1 MKNNN
6 KRNNIIL
13 IVILFVVASL
23 VVYVPKYF
31 DKHKNFLE
39 DDKDLFKVKDFYK
52 SNEYIPIMIN
62 DQQMSRIYYKDFVN
76 SVLSD
81 VNSTYNLID
90 EDYRKKRFGDIYKY
104 KDYINS
110 LNLSISSDVKRYAT
124 YERPGYKYYDIY
136 DKEGNR
142 IIFKTKGVLQYK
154 VLFDDI
160 DKGED

>member
-1 MKNNN
+1 MNKKDNIVIIIVAVLMLAIVIYFPKFIKNKNNRDYYDSSLDKISN
-6 KRNNIIL
+6 KTNYQANEIIP
-13 IVILFVVASL
+13 
-23 VVYVPKYF
+23 VYV
-31 DKHKNFLE
+31 
-39 DDKDLFKVKDFYK
+39 
-52 SNEYIPIMIN
+52 N

>member
-1 MKNNN
+1 MKENDYKNYFL
-6 KRNNIIL
+6 IIF
-13 IVILFVVASL
+13 VVLFVAAII
-23 VVYVPKYF
+23 YVPKII
-31 DKHKNFLE
+31 KSHKSEFIDHSIKL
-39 DDKDLFKVKDFYK
+39 KDSYNI
-52 SNEYIPIMIN
+52 NEIIPVYVN

-81 VNSTYNLID
+81 VNSTYDLID
-90 EDYRKKRFGDIYKY
+90 EDYREKRFGNIYKY

-110 LNLSISSDVKRYAT
+110 LNLSISSDVKKYAT